1 MSLENIVRNSIKETK
16 EGEFKKVKTPFK
28 PWLSW

>member
-16 EGEFKKVKTPFK
+16 GGEFKKVKTPFK
-28 PWLSW
+28 PWLSR